1 VKKFLEEFKAFALKG
16 NVMDLAIGVVIGAAF
31 SKIVSA
37 MVDNVI
43 MPIAEALI
51 KLASK
56 DFDYTTITFLGMK
69 IGLVIGAIINFAI
82 VALFLFL
89 VVKAMNKMKSAE
101 AAKPAPPPEPTA
113 MEKLLAEIRDNT
125 AKR

>member
-1 VKKFLEEFKAFALKG
+1 MKKFLEEFKAFALKG
-16 NVMDLAIGVVIGAAF
+16 NVMDLAIAVVIGAAF

-69 IGLVIGAIINFAI
+69 IGLVIGAIINFVI
-82 VALFLFL
+82 VALFLFM
-89 VVKAMNKMKSAE
+89 VVKIMNKLKSAE

-113 MEKLLAEIRDNT
+113 TEKLLAEIRDNT